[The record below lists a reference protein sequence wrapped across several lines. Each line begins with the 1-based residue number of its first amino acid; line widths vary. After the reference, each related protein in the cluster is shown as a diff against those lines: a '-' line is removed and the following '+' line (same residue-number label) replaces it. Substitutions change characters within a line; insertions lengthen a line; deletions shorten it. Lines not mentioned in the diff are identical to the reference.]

1 MELLVQVHLQLVELS
16 LQYRRRRH
24 ISLNLRHVVR
34 RDYELPL
41 RSIGIR
47 VVVGEVEVRE
57 PNHENALV
65 LIQDNRSAPRVV
77 HGVTPDGR
85 AVEGRVVGRDVDR
98 DIALLHAPEA
108 HVPAVKCGDPYAL
121 RPGSLVFAVG
131 HPLGVKDA
139 VSVGVFQAVGAIP
152 LGFGM
157 AERRPRRG
165 RSPFIPWVQADVR
178 LAPGNSGGPIADVE
192 GNVIGVAAMIVSGLA
207 LAVPAPDLER
217 LLSSS

>member
-1 MELLVQVHLQLVELS
+1 MPSGLFLGDAAA
-16 LQYRRRRH
+16 R
-24 ISLNLRHVVR
+24 LRASVVAIVNGGHGAGFAWRGDLFVPSAHVVSSR
-34 RDYELPL
+34 KA
-41 RSIGIR
+41 
-47 VVVGEVEVRE
+47 VV
-57 PNHENALV
+57 
-65 LIQDNRSAPRVV
+65 
-77 HGVTPDGR
+77 VTPDGR
-85 AVEGRVVGRDVDR
+85 AVEGTVVGRDVDR

-108 HVPAVKCGDPYAL
+108 RVPAVTCGDPYAL
-121 RPGSLVFAVG
+121 RPGALVFAVG

>member
-1 MELLVQVHLQLVELS
+1 VVAIVDGGHGAGFAWRDDLF
-16 LQYRRRRH
+16 
-24 ISLNLRHVVR
+24 ITTAHVV
-34 RDYELPL
+34 
-41 RSIGIR
+41 SSCNA
-47 VVVGEVEVRE
+47 VV
-57 PNHENALV
+57 
-65 LIQDNRSAPRVV
+65 
-77 HGVTPDGR
+77 VTPDGR
-85 AVEGRVVGRDVDR
+85 AVEGTVVGRDVDR

-108 HVPAVKCGDPYAL
+108 RVPAVTCGDPYVL
-121 RPGSLVFAVG
+121 RPGALVFAVG

-139 VSVGVFQAVGAIP
+139 VSVGVFQAVRAVPRGY
-152 LGFGM
+152 GM

-217 LLSSS
+217 LLSSA